1 MTNRRQGLKP
11 LTGFSYLVLHTSYF
25 RLSLPQI
32 FEFMLQLAFIRQN
45 RDLVKER
52 LAVKNFANLELVDEI
67 IALDEQR
74 RKKQIENDE
83 LAGRVNAASKEIG
96 MLMGKGQKEEAD
108 QKKTEVS
115 QYKESSK
122 QIAEQLTSLE
132 QQVNE
137 LLIRLPNLPS
147 TLVPVGKTPDDN
159 VNVKESGADP
169 VLPANAQPHWELIKQ
184 YDIVNFELGVK
195 ITGSGFP
202 VYKGKGAKLQRALI
216 SYFLDYNTAA
226 GYTEYIPPYM
236 VNEASAYGTGQLPDK
251 EGQMYHMQE
260 DNFFMIPTAEV
271 PVTNIYRDEIVK
283 ENELPIKMTAYT
295 PCFRREAGSFGADV
309 RGLNRVHQFDKV
321 EIIQLVHPD
330 KSYEVLDEMVAHV
343 EKLLQNLGLKYRILR
358 LCGGDMSFTSALTYD
373 FEVWSAAQKKWLECS
388 SVSNFENYQTNRMK
402 VRYKDENGKM
412 QLVHSLNGSSLAL
425 PRILAS
431 LLENNQTENGIKIPE
446 VLHSYFGADI
456 LN

>member
-1 MTNRRQGLKP
+1 
-11 LTGFSYLVLHTSYF
+11 
-25 RLSLPQI
+25 
-32 FEFMLQLAFIRQN
+32 MLQLAFIRQN
-45 RDLVKER
+45 RELVKER
-52 LAVKNFANLELVDEI
+52 LAVKNFANLDLVDEI

-74 RKKQIENDE
+74 RKKQLENDE
-83 LAGRVNAASKEIG
+83 LAAKVNAASKEIG
-96 MLMGKGQKEEAD
+96 MLMGKGQKAEAE

-115 QYKESSK
+115 QFKESSK
-122 QIAEQLTSLE
+122 QIAEELASFE
-132 QQVNE
+132 QKVNE
-137 LLIRLPNLPS
+137 LLVRLPNLPS
-147 TLVPVGKTPDDN
+147 ALVPVGKTAEDN
-159 VNVKESGADP
+159 VNVKESGTEP
-169 VLPANAQPHWELIKQ
+169 VLSADAKPHWELIEQ

-195 ITGSGFP
+195 ITGRGFP

-260 DNFFMIPTAEV
+260 DNFYMIPTAEV

-283 ENELPIKMTAYT
+283 ESELPIKMTAYT

-358 LCGGDMSFTSALTYD
+358 LCGGDMGFTSALTYD

-402 VRYKDENGKM
+402 VRFKDENGKM

-425 PRILAS
+425 PRILAA

-446 VLHSYFGADI
+446 VLQSYFGKDI